1 MKQTE
6 LVKAFV
12 NGATQREAKSLHLV
26 GDQLIHYNTPIAERH
41 GGKIIL
47 NYTRYSLA
55 TGKVQKMITDLVP
68 SELLIF
74 VKGVEA
80 ETKGSL
86 ARFCNEDKVPESYIA
101 LAIHKT
107 LGHGYVISIEGN
119 KLTASFKGKVREFLY
134 PDVIERGLLTI
145 LKDCK

>member
-12 NGATQREAKSLHLV
+12 NGATQGEAKSLHLV

-47 NYTRYSLA
+47 NYTRHSLA
-55 TGKVQKMITDLVP
+55 TGKVQKMITDPVP

-80 ETKGSL
+80 ETRARSQDSAMKTKSL
-86 ARFCNEDKVPESYIA
+86 SHTSPWLSTR
-101 LAIHKT
+101 
-107 LGHGYVISIEGN
+107 
-119 KLTASFKGKVREFLY
+119 R
-134 PDVIERGLLTI
+134 
-145 LKDCK
+145 

>member
-1 MKQTE
+1 MIKQNE
-6 LVKAFV
+6 
-12 NGATQREAKSLHLV
+12 
-26 GDQLIHYNTPIAERH
+26 
-41 GGKIIL
+41 
-47 NYTRYSLA
+47 
-55 TGKVQKMITDLVP
+55 KV
-68 SELLIF
+68 SFIF